1 MVCDT
6 MTFDTK
12 VVYQPID
19 TASYSYL
26 STKLHGVISHATA
39 IVMVTTMRTLKRH
52 TKERNFENINKI
64 KEIRYNYKREDI
76 QTDINNG

>member
-6 MTFDTK
+6 LSFDIK

-26 STKLHGVISHATA
+26 STKLHGVTSHATA
-39 IVMVTTMRTLKRH
+39 IMMVTTMRTLNVTQKG
-52 TKERNFENINKI
+52 EVLKI
-64 KEIRYNYKREDI
+64 SIELKK
-76 QTDINNG
+76 